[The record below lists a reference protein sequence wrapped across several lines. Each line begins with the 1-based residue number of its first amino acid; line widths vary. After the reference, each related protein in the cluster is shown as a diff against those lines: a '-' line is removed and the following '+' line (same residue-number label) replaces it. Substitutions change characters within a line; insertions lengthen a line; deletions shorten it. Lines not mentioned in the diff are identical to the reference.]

1 MPDQH
6 TAVTQAPPLQMVTY
20 NTYYRC
26 RTASLPVKLP
36 SVRLNSV
43 VYFYC
48 HPRCEL
54 LPKGINSSFSPNILS
69 LLKSASYGFSA
80 LRGHQRAVQ
89 WRTFQMIKR
98 KQHGSQQ
105 TGRANGDL
113 IRLCLRP
120 KAMRRRVP
128 LNTKLCLCDFAS
140 LLLQGMFGA
149 PGEVVVEFEKE
160 KSQRFPQDSWRP
172 YSQ

>member
-1 MPDQH
+1 
-6 TAVTQAPPLQMVTY
+6 
-20 NTYYRC
+20 
-26 RTASLPVKLP
+26 
-36 SVRLNSV
+36 
-43 VYFYC
+43 
-48 HPRCEL
+48 
-54 LPKGINSSFSPNILS
+54 
-69 LLKSASYGFSA
+69 
-80 LRGHQRAVQ
+80 
-89 WRTFQMIKR
+89 MIKR

-120 KAMRRRVP
+120 KARRRRVP
-128 LNTKLCLCDFAS
+128 LNTKLCLCDFAG

-160 KSQRFPQDSWRP
+160 KRQRFPQDSWQP